1 MGAAGVGG
9 ASLLSLLTRHATAQ
23 GVTPPKRLLVM
34 YSPNCNQTRY
44 WVPTGGAYP
53 ETGQGVASTY
63 TLNKGNEAFA
73 AVKDRMTLIDGI
85 NVSVKG
91 GDLHS
96 NGQIMFMTGKPSGA
110 QNLATVPSIDQL
122 LLNGSPTLA
131 TPQFKSLELI
141 CDTRS
146 DRNDLH
152 HRIISYGM
160 DSKPKPGENQPHL
173 AFQRLFG
180 GGAPA
185 PMGVDPAHAVAQE
198 KSVLD
203 FLKGDLDR
211 LYRRIPTVERP
222 KLDSHLDAIREV
234 ERSVQAPGSMPTGA
248 MVPTGITALAAD
260 TSAVH
265 DKIIDN
271 HFKIIKAAFQ
281 FDLTRVVTFSYATG
295 NSYVELDKFLNTG
308 TINGAT
314 HAITHEEAGRDSS
327 RILQIQRWY
336 MDRTAKFIQELAMT
350 PDLDGTTSML
360 DNTVVVLFAETS
372 QFHEHENIP
381 LIIFGGQKLGI
392 PGNRVLRYTGRWTND
407 LWPTLS
413 PIFGVTL
420 PEFGDAA
427 LNKGKLQGLV
437 V

>member
-1 MGAAGVGG
+1 
-9 ASLLSLLTRHATAQ
+9 
-23 GVTPPKRLLVM
+23 M

-44 WVPTGGAYP
+44 WIPTGGATP
-53 ETGQGVASTY
+53 ETGAGVATTY
-63 TLNKGNEAFA
+63 TLNKANQYFST
-73 AVKDRMTLIDGI
+73 VKDRMTMIDGI
-85 NVSVKG
+85 NVSVLG

-96 NGQIMFMTGKPSGA
+96 NGQIMFMTGKPAGA
-110 QNLATVPSIDQL
+110 QNLATVPSIDQIL
-122 LLNGSPTLA
+122 IDQSPALA
-131 TPQFKSLELI
+131 MPQFKSLELI

-160 DSKPKPGENQPHL
+160 DSKPRPGENQPHL

-180 GGAPA
+180 DGVTA
-185 PMGVDPAHAVAQE
+185 PMGVDPAKLLAQD

-211 LYRRIPTVERP
+211 LYQRIPSAEKP
-222 KLDSHLDAIREV
+222 KLDSHLDALREI
-234 ERSVQAPGSMPTGA
+234 ERTLVTPAKVGGTA
-248 MVPTGITALAAD
+248 MAPTGITALPAD

-265 DKIIDN
+265 DKIVDN

-295 NSYVELDKFLNTG
+295 NSYVELDAFLNSG
-308 TINGAT
+308 MIHGAT
-314 HAITHEEAGRDSS
+314 HAITHEEAGQDST
-327 RILQIQRWY
+327 RILLIQQWY
-336 MDRTAKFIQELAMT
+336 MNRTAQFIADLAAT
-350 PDLDGTTSML
+350 PDIDGSSML

-381 LIIFGGQKLGI
+381 LVIFGGQKLGI
-392 PGNRVLRYTGRWTND
+392 PGNRVLHYPGRWTND

-420 PEFGDAA
+420 NGFGDAQF
-427 LNKGKLQGLV
+427 NRGKLPGLV

>member
-1 MGAAGVGG
+1 MGAAGLG
-9 ASLLSLLTRHATAQ
+9 ASSLVSLLAKQASGQATAA
-23 GVTPPKRLLVM
+23 PKRLLVM

-44 WVPTGGAYP
+44 WVPTGGLYP
-53 ETGQGVASTY
+53 ETNEGTAGTF
-63 TLNKGNEAFA
+63 TLNQGNAAFD
-73 AVKDRMTLIDGI
+73 AVKARMTLIDGI

-96 NGQIMFMTGKPSGA
+96 NGQIMFMTGKPAGA
-110 QNLATVPSIDQL
+110 QNLATVPSIDQFL
-122 LLNGSPTLA
+122 ISQSPALA
-131 TPQFKSLELI
+131 APQFKSLELI

-160 DSKPKPGENQPHL
+160 DSKPRPGENQPHL

-180 GGAPA
+180 GGVTA
-185 PMGVDPAHAVAQE
+185 PMGVDPAKLIAQD

-211 LYRRIPTVERP
+211 LYRRIPTAEKP
-222 KLDSHLDAIREV
+222 KLDSHLDALREI
-234 ERSVQAPGSMPTGA
+234 ERTLVTPTKMPGGTA
-248 MVPTGITALAAD
+248 MVPTGITALPAD

-271 HFKIIKAAFQ
+271 HFSIIKAAFQ

-295 NSYVELDKFLNTG
+295 NSYVELDAFLKSG

-314 HAITHEEAGRDSS
+314 HAITHEEAGRDSK
-327 RILQIQRWY
+327 RILAIQKWY
-336 MDRTAKFIQELAMT
+336 MDRTAKFIADLAAT
-350 PDLDGTTSML
+350 TDVDGSSML

-381 LIIFGGQKLGI
+381 LAIFGGQKLGI
-392 PGNRVLRYTGRWTND
+392 PGNRLLRYKNRWTND
-407 LWPTLS
+407 LWPALA
-413 PIFGVTL
+413 PIFGVAL
-420 PEFGDAA
+420 NSFGDAEF
-427 LNKGKLQGLV
+427 NKGKLPGLV